1 MDDLQRQREL
11 RLVRDE
17 ILSTPNCPDCL
28 HPMEPAQSA
37 GTDVWRCTSCERE
50 TE

>member
-28 HPMEPAQSA
+28 HSMEPSHNAD
-37 GTDVWRCTSCERE
+37 TDVWRCTECGKEME
-50 TE
+50 